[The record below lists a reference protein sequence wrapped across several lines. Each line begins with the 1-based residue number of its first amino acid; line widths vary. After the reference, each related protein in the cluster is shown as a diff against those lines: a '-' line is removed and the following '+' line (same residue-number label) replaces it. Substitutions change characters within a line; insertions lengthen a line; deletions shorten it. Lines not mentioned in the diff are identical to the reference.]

1 MSGPSTRR
9 RIKQEQQEGMASS
22 SGASASAGG
31 GGGSGFFDSLDILAT
46 IATQELKSKSDKVN
60 NTEGIISIYI
70 EHIKTTKEC
79 FLLQIHTKTLGG
91 NT

>member
-22 SGASASAGG
+22 SGPSGGG

-60 NTEGIISIYI
+60 
-70 EHIKTTKEC
+70 K
-79 FLLQIHTKTLGG
+79 
-91 NT
+91 

>member
-22 SGASASAGG
+22 SSGASG

-46 IATQELKSKSDKVN
+46 IATQELKSKSDKVGN
-60 NTEGIISIYI
+60 VNKPIGTMTNIQSFLFSLSIIFS
-70 EHIKTTKEC
+70 
-79 FLLQIHTKTLGG
+79 QP
-91 NT
+91 